1 MIKLD
6 EYVYKV
12 DELLPSKNVEADIE
26 NAIQGTKIFN
36 YVTPILNG
44 TYYIVPNPDAG
55 DTVYSEY
62 TGYSGYTLVQVSGS
76 TTLDRVGYPVDELTG
91 LPRKII
97 SSDGSMYFQKGA
109 GWYKQTLDHRSPD
122 ILDNS
127 NSDLTS
133 RIKTI
138 KTMSKPFTY
147 GEDYFNVYRNLPG
160 LDYGYT
166 LSSEVDNVKT
176 EFVQDENASK
186 LTLNRKNAN
195 IFLSADRTIDYDI
208 YRKSRN
214 IPISFYTLTPQT
226 GTTFA
231 DFLNNVLSTLITN
244 SNTVKYKDGYFSLS
258 KIYKTYQ
265 ESVGFTPYQ
274 YISINDFISRMG
286 PYWVNIIEQ
295 FIPAT
300 TLWMAGN
307 VIENGIFN
315 RSKFKHK
322 LPFRNL
328 GGCGKLYL

>member
-1 MIKLD
+1 MNSLD
-6 EYVYKV
+6 YLGKSFLLMVVCIFRK
-12 DELLPSKNVEADIE
+12 EL
-26 NAIQGTKIFN
+26 
-36 YVTPILNG
+36 
-44 TYYIVPNPDAG
+44 
-55 DTVYSEY
+55 
-62 TGYSGYTLVQVSGS
+62 
-76 TTLDRVGYPVDELTG
+76 
-91 LPRKII
+91 
-97 SSDGSMYFQKGA
+97 DGINRRWIM
-109 GWYKQTLDHRSPD
+109 RSPD
-122 ILDNS
+122 ILDRP

-286 PYWVNIIEQ
+286 PYWVNIIGQ
-295 FIPAT
+295 FILPT

-328 GGCGKLYL
+328 GRLWQTLFMKWRMFKKEITIFI